1 MTLCCFDVAA
11 DPRLIYINLHVQ
23 SEIPNSKYRKSNQS
37 ISAARLG
44 LEEPA
49 RFGRG
54 LWSRLVVA
62 GKWGRHREGRAR
74 SGICSKRSSCGDPEL
89 MGPGVPSSALRQ
101 GSFSSCF

>member
-23 SEIPNSKYRKSNQS
+23 SEIPNSKYSKSNQS

-54 LWSRLVVA
+54 LSKQTMVVVVNWRRSRGKQRQEEAFVLRAVVLVT
-62 GKWGRHREGRAR
+62 
-74 SGICSKRSSCGDPEL
+74 
-89 MGPGVPSSALRQ
+89 Q
-101 GSFSSCF
+101 G